1 MTEPTPRAPGAFASA
16 LATAKRT
23 AMFAGRATRSEVITY
38 ALATLLVSVPA
49 SFLTGLVLPYE
60 RHLLVQNVL
69 TLLLAI
75 PVPAVLVRRF
85 HDSGRSG
92 SWVWLAV
99 AVFAIWAA
107 RTIVSATG
115 GVDARL
121 QLDRATG
128 LIDWLVILANLVSV
142 ILVLLPGTPGPNR
155 FGDDPRG
162 GAREA

>member
-1 MTEPTPRAPGAFASA
+1 MTELAPRPPGAIASA
-16 LATAKRT
+16 LATAAR
-23 AMFAGRATRSEVITY
+23 AFSFSGRASRSEVATY
-38 ALATLLVSVPA
+38 GLATLLISVPV
-49 SFLTGLVLPYE
+49 SFLTGLVLPSE
-60 RHLLVQNVL
+60 QHLLVQN
-69 TLLLAI
+69 LLAVLLAL
-75 PVPAVLVRRF
+75 PVPALLARRY

-99 AVFAIWAA
+99 LVFAIWAA
-107 RTIVSATG
+107 RTIVAATL

-128 LIDWLVILANLVSV
+128 LIDWAMILANLVSV

-162 GAREA
+162 RG